1 MTKLLFQKYD
11 TDKSGHLD
19 KDEMKVILDST
30 FKEMGIEKDHSPE
43 EVNDFFKRADTDG
56 DGFIQLLEYVSV
68 VRSSLEKAGLS
79 YDEFEEMAKSKK
91 IN

>member
-1 MTKLLFQKYD
+1 LK
-11 TDKSGHLD
+11 
-19 KDEMKVILDST
+19 
-30 FKEMGIEKDHSPE
+30 KDHSPE

-91 IN
+91 INWVIQKKRFWIRKKKYNIYCNIFITSFHLYIFE